1 MYPLELLVKKL
12 PKTEPLIKLTPIM
25 KLIGSLTVSLK
36 IKLTLR
42 LVELFWML
50 IISNKNK
57 DKLKV
62 KFRNIFFSGNN
73 IVKSNLLDLY
83 TYYKLRFY

>member
-1 MYPLELLVKKL
+1 M
-12 PKTEPLIKLTPIM
+12 KLTPIM
-25 KLIGSLTVSLK
+25 KLIGSLTVSLE

-42 LVELFWML
+42 LLELFWIA

-57 DKLKV
+57 DKLNV

-73 IVKSNLLDLY
+73 IVKSD
-83 TYYKLRFY
+83 

>member
-1 MYPLELLVKKL
+1 M
-12 PKTEPLIKLTPIM
+12 KLTPIM
-25 KLIGSLTVSLK
+25 KLIGSLTVSLE

-42 LVELFWML
+42 LLELFWML

-62 KFRNIFFSGNN
+62 KFRNIFLSGNN

-83 TYYKLRFY
+83 TYYKLRF